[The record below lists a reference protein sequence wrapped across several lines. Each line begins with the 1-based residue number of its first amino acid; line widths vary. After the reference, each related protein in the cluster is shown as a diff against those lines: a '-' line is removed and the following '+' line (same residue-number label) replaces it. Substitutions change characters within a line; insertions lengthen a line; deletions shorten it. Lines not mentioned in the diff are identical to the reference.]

1 MITEDDSYVLAR
13 VLHLDC
19 PALQTY
25 KNKLTELKFTVRE
38 FQFNAEA
45 VDDARADREKLQQQL
60 QQAQQQ
66 AKNTLQMAFGEVFLC
81 HLHLKAI
88 RLFVESVLWYGLP
101 VNFQA
106 SVIKVNMRK
115 EQGLKTALNEGFADA
130 KPGAQSGGGQD
141 EDGKGDHNFVSFEY
155 DLDFIT
161 GDA

>member
-1 MITEDDSYVLAR
+1 M
-13 VLHLDC
+13 LHLEC

-130 KPGAQSGGGQD
+130 KPGAPLWPAASDVSEQSELPAAMVHQSEELGPGG
-141 EDGKGDHNFVSFEY
+141 
-155 DLDFIT
+155 DLRIHHI
-161 GDA
+161 